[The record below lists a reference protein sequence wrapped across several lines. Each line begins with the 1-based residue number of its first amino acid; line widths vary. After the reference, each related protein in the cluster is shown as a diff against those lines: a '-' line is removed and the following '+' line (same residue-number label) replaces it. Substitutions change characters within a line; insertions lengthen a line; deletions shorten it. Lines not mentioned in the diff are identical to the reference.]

1 MLNLDVKSVWMD
13 LHLDCL
19 YFQDPVLIALFWASV
34 QFGWKKSVRGSAL
47 TPIPSSPSSWL
58 IINWLLS
65 LGKPWELVMDRE
77 AWCAVIHGVTK
88 SRTRL
93 SDWTELNWMGL
104 RAKTKQESLK
114 RDHCQNHTVW
124 RLSILCHSAFF
135 IVQLSHPHMT
145 TGKTI
150 ALTIWTFVGMSPIL
164 RRK

>member
-1 MLNLDVKSVWMD
+1 MD

-58 IINWLLS
+58 VVNWLLS

-114 RDHCQNHTVW
+114 RDHCQNQKVKCCTV
-124 RLSILCHSAFF
+124 HSLFLEPLL
-135 IVQLSHPHMT
+135 I
-145 TGKTI
+145 GKIGRSEKIKYT
-150 ALTIWTFVGMSPIL
+150 
-164 RRK
+164 